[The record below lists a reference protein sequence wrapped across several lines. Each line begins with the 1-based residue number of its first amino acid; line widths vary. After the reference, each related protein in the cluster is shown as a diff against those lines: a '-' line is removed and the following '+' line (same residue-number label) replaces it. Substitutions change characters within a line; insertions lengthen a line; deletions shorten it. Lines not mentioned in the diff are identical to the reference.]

1 MIAALEAEKE
11 DNVKH
16 VFVQLHFGGCAIIG
30 EGKKLGFSHTFL
42 SYPASKSGDMIDA
55 GIDMANMKTN
65 NIERMPKNASWD
77 AWQ

>member
-42 SYPASKSGDMIDA
+42 SYPAPLIKQPV
-55 GIDMANMKTN
+55 NL
-65 NIERMPKNASWD
+65 NIYLKDPFLSVLLDVLYARPHRLS
-77 AWQ
+77 

>member
-1 MIAALEAEKE
+1 
-11 DNVKH
+11 
-16 VFVQLHFGGCAIIG
+16 
-30 EGKKLGFSHTFL
+30 
-42 SYPASKSGDMIDA
+42 MIDA

>member
-30 EGKKLGFSHTFL
+30 EGKKLGFSHTFIKQ
-42 SYPASKSGDMIDA
+42 PVNMIDA

-77 AWQ
+77 A